1 MQYGNKA
8 LIQPVSGTRTRRER
22 PTHCHSRNHRQFAT
36 LVSRGGVCRS
46 EEGHGQCQCT
56 KDGIICCPG
65 SILVLPGAPSC
76 YWQAGLLGKYR
87 CSQLQ
92 SGQVEDAGIPLV
104 LLLQVFD
111 PSRRYACFLTRDGTA
126 IQVSATR
133 RRASRLLANTQ
144 DVSNMS

>member
-8 LIQPVSGTRTRRER
+8 LIQPVSVTRTRRER
-22 PTHCHSRNHRQFAT
+22 PTHCHSLNHRPFTTQVT
-36 LVSRGGVCRS
+36 RGGVCRS
-46 EEGHGQCQCT
+46 EEGHWQCQCT

-65 SILVLPGAPSC
+65 STLVPPGAPSC
-76 YWQAGLLGKYR
+76 YWQAGLLGEYG

-92 SGQVEDAGIPLV
+92 SGQDAGIPLV

-111 PSRRYACFLTRDGTA
+111 LSRRYGCFLTRDGTA

-133 RRASRLLANTQ
+133 RRISRLLANTQ
-144 DVSNMS
+144 DVSNI